1 MRQTFLKKYLMS
13 VLLGVSLCSTAI
25 AETVLVTIGQSGQV
39 SDRQLEAAM
48 KAAPFASQFPTLDE
62 KDQAYLR
69 GDMLLRLAQ
78 AEALHQE
85 ALTQKIPA
93 SDVFKQEMGNFKTS
107 LLAQRYLLNLGK
119 SIQVPDDIAQQLKQ
133 SAQNN
138 SDALKAARSA
148 YIAKRFNTLKT
159 EKLNA
164 LRQQAHVKT
173 YFDRLDHA
181 KPDTLLAEGNGFKI
195 HYGDL
200 MPNTAISVDKARIQQ
215 KVEQWIDLI
224 LMAKAAQADGI
235 SVDNQLQDYAHNLA
249 IRLLLAQKEQQ
260 WIPNEQ
266 VLLDYFQQ
274 HPKIGYIP
282 ERRQIGQIVLGSQKQ
297 AEEMRQRIMN
307 GESLFT
313 LAGQYS
319 IDPYGRQRSGDMGWL
334 TEGSGSPEIEAALK
348 TLKNDEISPIIKTE
362 KGWHIITI
370 VDRKSAE
377 QRNYNAVKDRV
388 KQKLLAEK
396 MTAYLKQITEKYPL
410 QWHIPQHTQH

>member
-1 MRQTFLKKYLMS
+1 MPFLLS
-13 VLLGVSLCSTAI
+13 AGLCSTAM

-39 SDRQLEAAM
+39 TDQQLEAAM
-48 KAAPFASQFPTLDE
+48 KAAPFATQFPSLDE

-78 AEALHQE
+78 AEALYQE
-85 ALTQKIPA
+85 ALTQKIPE
-93 SDVFKQEMGNFKTS
+93 SDVFKQEMSNFKTS
-107 LLAQRYLLNLGK
+107 LLAQRYLLKLGK
-119 SIQVPDDIAQQLKQ
+119 SIQVPDDIAQQLEQ
-133 SAQNN
+133 NTQNN

-159 EKLNA
+159 EKLNT
-164 LRQQAHVKT
+164 LRQHADVKT

-181 KPDTLLAEGNGFKI
+181 QANTVLAEGKGFKI

-200 MPNTAISVDKARIQQ
+200 VPNTLVSVDNDRIKQ
-215 KVEQWIDLI
+215 KVGQWIELI
-224 LMAKAAQADGI
+224 LMAKAAQADGV
-235 SVDNQLQDYAHNLA
+235 SVDEQLQDYAHNLA
-249 IRLLLAQKEQQ
+249 IRLLLAQQEQQ

-282 ERRQIGQIVLGSQKQ
+282 ERRQIGQIVLASQKQ
-297 AEEMRQRIMN
+297 AEEIRQRIMN

-313 LAGQYS
+313 LAGLYS

-334 TEGSGSPEIEAALK
+334 TEGSGNPEIEAALK
-348 TLKNDEISPIIKTE
+348 QLKNDEISPIIKTK

-370 VDRKSAE
+370 VDRKPAE
-377 QRNYNAVKDRV
+377 QKNYNAVKDRV
-388 KQKLLAEK
+388 KQKLLTEK

-410 QWHIPQHTQH
+410 QWNIPQHAPH